1 MEACKASSLPVTN
14 KKSSGTGEP
23 GAGCISTGWVG
34 RHRRPRS
41 ATWTSTGPSPMKA
54 AGSAIQFSTASGT
67 FLVGRP
73 RAGFGGGGWQL
84 LFSKS
89 ASCCGSILPAKC
101 KRGCGNLATE
111 PAAAARRFDGDGS
124 PNWGLRSPQRGGEG
138 CNQAKHEGD
147 TIEIDDR
154 MG

>member
-1 MEACKASSLPVTN
+1 MYGSMQSF
-14 KKSSGTGEP
+14 KSSCNKQE
-23 GAGCISTGWVG
+23 II
-34 RHRRPRS
+34 RHRRTRCRLYLDWMGGE
-41 ATWTSTGPSPMKA
+41 TQA
-54 AGSAIQFSTASGT
+54 AEERHVDLDVQFSTASGT